1 MIDNSFKT
9 IVASHPGGE
18 HVMDCFLCGTCTAG
32 CPISEIDESFNPRKI
47 MRQIL
52 YGMKDETLSD
62 GEIWKCYQ
70 CHTCVAHCP
79 QDVRFADIVRALR
92 EIAVADGIV
101 GTEFADNVR
110 VIDLQARKQRLEQV
124 SCLLQEIA
132 DQTHK
137 IDNDRNGGSK

>member
-1 MIDNSFKT
+1 MVTENDINFKNT
-9 IVASHPGGE
+9 VAGHPGGE

-32 CPISEIDESFNPRKI
+32 CPVSELDEGFNPRKI

-79 QDVRFADIVRALR
+79 QDVRFADIIRVLR
-92 EIAVADGIV
+92 EIAVADGIYDGGIAEKV
-101 GTEFADNVR
+101 KK
-110 VIDLQARKQRLEQV
+110 IDIAAREQRLEQIKN
-124 SCLLQEIA
+124 LLAE
-132 DQTHK
+132 K
-137 IDNDRNGGSK
+137 